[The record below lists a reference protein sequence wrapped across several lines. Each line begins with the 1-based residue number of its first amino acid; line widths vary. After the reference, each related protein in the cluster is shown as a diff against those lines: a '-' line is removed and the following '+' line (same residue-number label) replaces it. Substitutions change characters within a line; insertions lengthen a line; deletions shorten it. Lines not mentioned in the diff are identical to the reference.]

1 LSRMPLRGEGI
12 GEAENHEDEQLLP
25 LVSSKLRDRPRGPS
39 GQLGSVA
46 YAAKRSAAVRQALA
60 GVPVLP
66 SETFHD
72 LAHLRCTTTDWNL
85 CLYSKKMFAEHL
97 LKGRNTHVSLPSDFI
112 KEFNITLADKAPVFF
127 RHREAFIPYESLVTM
142 AIVDETDK
150 PRPISTE
157 ELLRY
162 KKGEATDPLRGEA
175 NPLLEQLRSTET
187 RFKAPYAKT
196 YLTYENSGV
205 YDRRVRTVVFHDIAG
220 QPEGLLLP
228 PDKRSSLTA
237 LCSSKK
243 SHCHTGPIWLPS

>member
-1 LSRMPLRGEGI
+1 
-12 GEAENHEDEQLLP
+12 
-25 LVSSKLRDRPRGPS
+25 
-39 GQLGSVA
+39 
-46 YAAKRSAAVRQALA
+46 
-60 GVPVLP
+60 
-66 SETFHD
+66 
-72 LAHLRCTTTDWNL
+72 
-85 CLYSKKMFAEHL
+85 MFAEHL

-228 PDKRSSLTA
+228 PDKRVVIGKKLPDGTVLIKEVTLPYRANLAPVLAEARAIASSLRAA
-237 LCSSKK
+237 LPVEIAVALKRV
-243 SHCHTGPIWLPS
+243 P